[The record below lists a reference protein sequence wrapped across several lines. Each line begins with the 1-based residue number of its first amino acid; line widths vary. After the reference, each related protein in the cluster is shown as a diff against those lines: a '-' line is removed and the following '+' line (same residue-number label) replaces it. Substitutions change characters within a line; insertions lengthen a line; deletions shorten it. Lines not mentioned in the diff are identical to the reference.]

1 MLGENN
7 QKIHEEIERSRNQ
20 ATLLQERIRQSCQSQ
35 QRLEERQNQTKEEL
49 KISLADGEEL
59 KRKAQIANN
68 TADKLELAL
77 QEENSSVQKVENDIK
92 AKEEEI
98 KLKQEQD
105 NEKRKQIEE
114 QNKVLLLLKRDMSDI
129 DVNIENQHSAHKN
142 AINDIISSSFIS
154 LFF

>member
-59 KRKAQIANN
+59 KEKLRLLIILQINWN
-68 TADKLELAL
+68 LPCKKKI
-77 QEENSSVQKVENDIK
+77 QVYKK
-92 AKEEEI
+92 
-98 KLKQEQD
+98 
-105 NEKRKQIEE
+105 
-114 QNKVLLLLKRDMSDI
+114 
-129 DVNIENQHSAHKN
+129 
-142 AINDIISSSFIS
+142 
-154 LFF
+154 